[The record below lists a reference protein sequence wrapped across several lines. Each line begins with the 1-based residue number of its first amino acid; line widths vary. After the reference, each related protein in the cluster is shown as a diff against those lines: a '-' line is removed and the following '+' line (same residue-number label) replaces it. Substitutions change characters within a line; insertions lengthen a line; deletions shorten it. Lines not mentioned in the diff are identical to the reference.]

1 MNFGFRICCR
11 PLADASHRHL
21 RAAHGLLLRIR
32 LDPLPQPPA
41 GSDFGFATHRAG
53 LFNAK
58 TQRRNGAKSTQS
70 SLTQRRDAE
79 TQRRRGD
86 LTGFLRVARFRPSDG
101 RKPLG
106 RDTAPNTSVHLGV
119 PAQRLALSKRK
130 PRHFSFLFSSDGVH
144 ASPTPYVGEE
154 RQNRRASGTSA
165 GEKAGCDERSRSEQ
179 TDFSPATGDPIACRS
194 AIKKRNLFPNSAF
207 APLRL
212 CVFASLRSFLG
223 EWEALRLRGSAPLR
237 FFLCVSVPLW
247 FFDLRI
253 PRSA

>member
-41 GSDFGFATHRAG
+41 GLDFGFATHRAG

-58 TQRRNGAKSTQS
+58 TQRRKGAKSIH
-70 SLTQRRDAE
+70 LPGFQRRGAE

-119 PAQRLALSKRK
+119 PAQRLALAKRR
-130 PRHFSFLFSSDGVH
+130 PRHFSSSFNSRKDC
-144 ASPTPYVGEE
+144 TPPPLTREKRGRTDVPRARRPVG
-154 RQNRRASGTSA
+154 SGTSTDA
-165 GEKAGCDERSRSEQ
+165 RVRRRPSSHRRLAIRSPVVLPSVSSITFQ
-179 TDFSPATGDPIACRS
+179 VQHLSLCVS
-194 AIKKRNLFPNSAF
+194 

-212 CVFASLRSFLG
+212 CVSKII
-223 EWEALRLRGSAPLR
+223 RG
-237 FFLCVSVPLW
+237 
-247 FFDLRI
+247 
-253 PRSA
+253 